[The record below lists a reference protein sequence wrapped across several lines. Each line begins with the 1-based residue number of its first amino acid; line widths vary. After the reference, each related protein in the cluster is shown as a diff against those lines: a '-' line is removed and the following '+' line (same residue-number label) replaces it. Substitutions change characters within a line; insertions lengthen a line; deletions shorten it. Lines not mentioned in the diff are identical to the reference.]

1 MAELKTRKAMR
12 EAIERYNAK
21 KWRVNVPFDLEDHV
35 QERIEKTG
43 LSASE
48 FIRMATMAKLDEFE
62 KDHPFVYEEKP
73 IEEPNPVEKHDDDIS
88 DLSFKATYATEET
101 PKKETAADQP
111 KHSAKTQEEILE
123 ELDIYEKARRR
134 GVVFTPDMTMEDL
147 LKGMAEDMPPSA
159 AEANKNKDDLTF
171 VGGSL

>member
-1 MAELKTRKAMR
+1 MANTTDYKTKAYTRKAID
-12 EAIERYNAK
+12 AYNSK
-21 KWRVNVPFDLEDHV
+21 KWRVTAMFDLEDNV
-35 QERIEKTG
+35 QERIKKLGYSANDFIKT
-43 LSASE
+43 
-48 FIRMATMAKLDEFE
+48 ATIKMLEELENGSPKA
-62 KDHPFVYEEKP
+62 EKP
-73 IEEPNPVEKHDDDIS
+73 IEEPKPVEKHDDDIP
-88 DLSFKATYATEET
+88 DLSFVEET

-111 KHSAKTQEEILE
+111 KHRAKTQEEILE

>member
-73 IEEPNPVEKHDDDIS
+73 VEEPKPVEKHDDDIP
-88 DLSFKATYATEET
+88 DFPFAEET

-111 KHSAKTQEEILE
+111 KHKAKTQEEILE

-147 LKGMAEDMPPSA
+147 LKGMADDMPPSA
-159 AEANKNKDDLTF
+159 TEANKNKDDLTF
-171 VGGSL
+171 IGGSL